1 MIYNFIKKES
11 PTQVLTFEFS
21 EIFKNSFFTEHLQS
35 TAISFILIFPFLPE
49 LILKNINMTLRL
61 PKINS
66 ICSSYSVSLFWQ
78 YWQMWSAIIW
88 LLRIVTSVIAF
99 VGIREAFYLHS
110 QFLSKCF
117 IQHGFNSLQFS
128 KKHKRELKTESLHIE
143 IYIFTYLHFEKNIFV
158 DFFPPNRYLRNNFGS
173 LLVRN

>member
-1 MIYNFIKKES
+1 MAYNFIKKES
-11 PTQVLTFEFS
+11 PTFEFS
-21 EIFKNSFFTEHLQS
+21 EIFKNSFFTEHLRS

-99 VGIREAFYLHS
+99 VGIRQAFYLHS

-128 KKHKRELKTESLHIE
+128 KKHWQTRTKNWKFTYWNLHI
-143 IYIFTYLHFEKNIFV
+143 YILKKTF
-158 DFFPPNRYLRNNFGS
+158 S
-173 LLVRN
+173 LISFHQIGI